1 MTAEDPVR
9 VPRGL
14 GYTIQIH
21 DAGRTARLPALLVEL
36 GVKPDD
42 LIGCL
47 RDQGLT
53 VRLRARHPSGQDLL
67 SRLAERIPERL
78 RAFGRRGTGWIWVT
92 SRGEIADAAHD
103 LADCQQV
110 EDRTLGC
117 ELERA
122 LRHATEPLP
131 YTTTI
136 GARRFV
142 WGQRTYVMGII
153 NVTPDSFSG
162 DGLIERAATRDHA
175 IGAAVE
181 QALAMEESGADLLD
195 IGAESTRPGS
205 VRLSEHD
212 ELDRL
217 IPVLAAV
224 RGATSL
230 PLSVDTY
237 KAQVARAAL
246 AEGADMINDVHGTA
260 LDPSMSS
267 IVAGSGAPVIL
278 MHNRSD
284 ASASRDRVLGGR
296 YVGVD
301 YADLVLDVLESLG
314 DLLDTAIEQGIDR
327 SRILL
332 DPGLGFGK
340 TVGQNL
346 RLINQGDALRV
357 LGQPLLLGPSR
368 KSFVGYTLGTPPEQR
383 VHGTMASIAVAIAR
397 GAADIVRV
405 HDVRAA
411 VETVALADAIL
422 GTAAPSPGA
431 GA

>member
-1 MTAEDPVR
+1 
-9 VPRGL
+9 
-14 GYTIQIH
+14 
-21 DAGRTARLPALLVEL
+21 
-36 GVKPDD
+36 
-42 LIGCL
+42 
-47 RDQGLT
+47 
-53 VRLRARHPSGQDLL
+53 
-67 SRLAERIPERL
+67 
-78 RAFGRRGTGWIWVT
+78 
-92 SRGEIADAAHD
+92 
-103 LADCQQV
+103 
-110 EDRTLGC
+110 
-117 ELERA
+117 
-122 LRHATEPLP
+122 
-131 YTTTI
+131 
-136 GARRFV
+136 
-142 WGQRTYVMGII
+142 
-153 NVTPDSFSG
+153 
-162 DGLIERAATRDHA
+162 
-175 IGAAVE
+175 
-181 QALAMEESGADLLD
+181 MEESGADLLD